1 MILKLKRTPG
11 LYLVGFMGSGK
22 STVGRIVASE
32 LGWPFADLDEDIERD
47 QKQSISSIFERRG
60 EEEFRKLETA
70 LMQKRISMIES
81 GRPMVVALG
90 GGAFAREENFQL
102 LENNGITIWLDC
114 SLEVI
119 RKRIESSTH
128 RPLARDPLKLEE
140 LYHAR
145 RAGYSRADYRIEV
158 IANDSARAAADIL
171 KLAIF

>member
-145 RAGYSRADYRIEV
+145 RAAYSRADYRIEV